1 MINIEKK
8 IKTALTCRKK
18 CQNLKVRMFSMI
30 VRLTRSTYKNQQYFS
45 IPVITDRKC
54 KKKTKK
60 ERENE
65 REKEAAMIVTKS
77 IRSLGQ
83 V

>member
-54 KKKTKK
+54 KKKQKK
-60 ERENE
+60 RERMRE
-65 REKEAAMIVTKS
+65 RK
-77 IRSLGQ
+77 RQ
-83 V
+83 P